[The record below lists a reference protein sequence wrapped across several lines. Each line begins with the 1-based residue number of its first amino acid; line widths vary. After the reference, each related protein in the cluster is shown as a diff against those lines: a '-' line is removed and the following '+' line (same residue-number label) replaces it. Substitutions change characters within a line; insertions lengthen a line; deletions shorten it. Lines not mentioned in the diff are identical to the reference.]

1 MAESNQ
7 DQYESWNEENVRLG
21 ELNRKNYLG
30 NTKGDISTFKYWDI
44 SGKIYYKFG
53 NVYYT
58 LGPKIKFSSFVLLD
72 LQQTPGLRYKTKVEV

>member
-30 NTKGDISTFKYWDI
+30 NTKGDISTFKNSTANLEMPI
-44 SGKIYYKFG
+44 I
-53 NVYYT
+53 
-58 LGPKIKFSSFVLLD
+58 P
-72 LQQTPGLRYKTKVEV
+72 